1 MLKLRALVVDD
12 SRVMRNMVMEN
23 LKRTGLAEFIFTEA
37 SDGKDAL
44 RKFSPKKFDIAFVD
58 IHMPNMDG
66 IEFVNRAREKGGT
79 ESIPFIMITSEKTM
93 GKMTDASDAGANSYI
108 CKPFTTL
115 ELRKKLVPIVDKLN
129 KGSKAAGF
137 FHNLG

>member
-1 MLKLRALVVDD
+1 MQKLRALIIDD

-44 RKFSPKKFDIAFVD
+44 RKFNVKKFEIVFVD

-66 IEFVNRAREKGGT
+66 IEFVNKARTRGDT
-79 ESIPFIMITSEKTM
+79 ENIPFVMITSEKTI
-93 GKMTDASDAGANSYI
+93 GKMTEASEVGANSFI

-115 ELRKKLVPIVDKLN
+115 ELRKKLVPIIDKLG
-129 KGSKAAGF
+129 KVGSSGF
-137 FHNLG
+137 FHSLD

>member
-44 RKFSPKKFDIAFVD
+44 KKFHPKKFDIAFVD

-66 IEFVNRAREKGGT
+66 IEFVDKARERGET
-79 ESIPFIMITSEKTM
+79 ENIPFIMITSEKTM
-93 GKMTDASDAGANSYI
+93 GKMTEATDAGANSYI

-115 ELRKKLVPIVDKLN
+115 ELRKKLVPIIDKL
-129 KGSKAAGF
+129 SKTSGGDF
-137 FHNLG
+137 FHSL

>member
-1 MLKLRALVVDD
+1 MLKIRALVIDD

-23 LKRTGLAEFIFTEA
+23 LKRTGLAEFNFTEA

-44 RKFSPKKFDIAFVD
+44 RKFNVKKFEIVFVD

-66 IEFVNRAREKGGT
+66 IEFVNKARNKGNT
-79 ESIPFIMITSEKTM
+79 ENIPFVMITSEKTI
-93 GKMTDASDAGANSYI
+93 GKMTEASEVGANSFI

-115 ELRKKLVPIVDKLN
+115 ELRKKLVPIIEKM
-129 KGSKAAGF
+129 SKVASSGF
-137 FHNLG
+137 FHSLG